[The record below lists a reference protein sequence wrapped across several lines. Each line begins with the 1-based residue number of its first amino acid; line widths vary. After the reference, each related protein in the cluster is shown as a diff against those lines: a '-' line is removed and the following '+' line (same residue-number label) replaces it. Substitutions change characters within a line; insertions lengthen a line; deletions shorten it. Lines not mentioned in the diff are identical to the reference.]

1 MSDGKHDVDRE
12 VRTISLNLEEIGH
25 GWIATLRVEFRS
37 RKGGKRELL
46 KLVDRSHHHTRY
58 PIDSRELL
66 DELLA
71 EVVLQRRIP
80 GID

>member
-1 MSDGKHDVDRE
+1 MTDGRHDVNRE
-12 VRTISLNLEEIGH
+12 VRVISLSLEEIGH
-25 GWIATLRVEFRS
+25 GWIATLRVEFRNK
-37 RKGGKRELL
+37 RGKKRELL
-46 KLVDRSHHHTRY
+46 KLVDRSHHHVRF

-71 EVVLQRRIP
+71 EVVLQRRLP

>member
-1 MSDGKHDVDRE
+1 MSDGKHEVDRE
-12 VRTISLNLEEIGH
+12 VRLISLSIEEVPP
-25 GWIATLRVEFRS
+25 GWVATLRVEFRS
-37 RKGGKRELL
+37 GRGKKRELL
-46 KLVDRSHHHTRY
+46 KLVDRSHHYVRY

-71 EVVLQRRIP
+71 EVVLQRRLP